1 MTRRGRM
8 AVGIGV
14 VVAAIA
20 VVVGLVVLSG
30 GDDAAPI
37 GAVAAVQDDHLP
49 VDPIEQIPERIRMVA
64 DTGVTTTRVDVFW
77 GDVASR
83 RPDDPTN
90 PADPAYDFSRYDLIF
105 QNLAKEGITPIVSVY
120 HTPAWASGGAVEPVG
135 GRINTLAPDA
145 DDFGAF
151 MTALATRYSGGFS
164 SPGGETLPK
173 VTHYEIWNEPNLS
186 GFLRPPGWDDESLTV
201 DELTDARLDTYAAMT
216 EAGFEGVKQA
226 DPEAT
231 VIVGVGGPR
240 SSTSRTG
247 VGAVEWMRGLAE
259 RKVPLDAYSQHVYPA
274 APPLEETT
282 VVPSWSTIGRFL
294 SDLDAFR
301 PGLDLYITEAGYT
314 TAPTRFRDT
323 QVTEEEQADYLDQIY
338 SLPQL
343 RSERIKTVVWFNL
356 QDNVDWPAGLLRE
369 DGSRKPSYGRFL
381 RVVDDQGGTTL
392 GG

>member
-1 MTRRGRM
+1 M

-14 VVAAIA
+14 VVAAVA

-37 GAVAAVQDDHLP
+37 GAVAAVHDDHLP
-49 VDPIEQIPERIRMVA
+49 VDPIEKIPERVGLVA
-64 DTGVTTTRVDVFW
+64 ETGVTTTRVDVFW
-77 GDVASR
+77 AKTAR
-83 RPDDPTN
+83 NRPSDPTD

-105 QNLAKEGITPIVSVY
+105 QSLAKRGITPIVSVY
-120 HTPAWASGGAVEPVG
+120 DTPAWASGGVTEPPQPQPDAAFN
-135 GRINTLAPDA
+135 RLAPDP

-151 MTALATRYSGGFS
+151 MTALATRYSGDFP
-164 SPGGETLPK
+164 SPGGEPLPK
-173 VTHYEIWNEPNLS
+173 IDYFEMWNEPNLS
-186 GFLRPPGWDDESLTV
+186 GFLLPGGWDDESATV
-201 DELTDARLDTYAAMT
+201 DQLTDARLDTYAAMV

-231 VIVGVGGPR
+231 VIAGVGGPR
-240 SSTSRTG
+240 CSTSRTG
-247 VGAVEWMRGLAE
+247 IGAVEWLRGLVA
-259 RKVPLDAYSQHVYPA
+259 RKIPLDAYSQHVYPA
-274 APPLEETT
+274 APPLQETT

-294 SDLDAFR
+294 SELDAFR

-314 TAPTRFRDT
+314 TAATRFRDT
-323 QVTEEEQADYLDQIY
+323 QVSEDDQAEYLQQIY

-356 QDNVDWPAGLLRE
+356 QDNADWPAGLLRE
-369 DGSRKPSYGRFL
+369 DGSRKPSYGRF
-381 RVVDDQGGTTL
+381 RQVVEEQGGTTL

>member
-30 GDDAAPI
+30 GDAAAPI

-105 QNLAKEGITPIVSVY
+105 QSLAKEGITPIVSVY

-323 QVTEEEQADYLDQIY
+323 QVTEDEQADYLDQIY

>member
-1 MTRRGRM
+1 M
-8 AVGIGV
+8 GIGV
-14 VVAAIA
+14 VVAAVA

-30 GDDAAPI
+30 GDDAPPI

-49 VDPIEQIPERIRMVA
+49 VDPIEKIPERITMVA

-77 GDVASR
+77 GDVAPT
-83 RPDDPTN
+83 RPADPTN

-105 QNLAKEGITPIVSVY
+105 QSLAKEGITPIVSTY

-135 GRINTLAPDA
+135 GRINTLAPDPQ
-145 DDFGAF
+145 DYGAF
-151 MTALATRYSGGFS
+151 MTALATRYSGSFTA
-164 SPGGETLPK
+164 PGGETLPRIA
-173 VTHYEIWNEPNLS
+173 HFEIWNEPNLS
-186 GFLRPPGWDDESLTV
+186 GFLRPPGWDDPSLSI
-201 DELTDARLDTYAAMT
+201 EQLTQARLETYAAMD
-216 EAGFEGVKQA
+216 EAGYAGVKQG

-231 VIVGVGGPR
+231 VIAGVGGPR

-247 VGAVEWMRGLAE
+247 VGAVEWLRGLADE
-259 RKVPLDAYSQHVYPA
+259 KIPLDAYSQHVYPA

-294 SDLDAFR
+294 TDLDAFR

-314 TAPTRFRDT
+314 TSPTPFRDT
-323 QVTEEEQADYLDQIY
+323 QVTEDQQADYLEQIY

-356 QDNVDWPAGLLRE
+356 QDNADWPAGLLRE

-381 RVVDDQGGTTL
+381 RVVKDQGGTTL
-392 GG
+392 G